1 MYIIGGVDVKKIWNF
16 FNTLNEFVYICDLE
30 TDELIY
36 MNDKTLKTYGLKS
49 REEMQGRKCYEIL
62 HNNSARCVNCINSR
76 LRKGEFVEGKSYN
89 PFIRKYLLT
98 KDTIVEYNDKL
109 YRLNISIDISE
120 QEEYNKTVRK
130 YENLEAMVN
139 EAFRTAMQAPNP
151 DVAIDIVLE
160 YLGKTLDGERTYV
173 FEKNEFNCDDNTYEW
188 VAKGVT
194 PSKEMLQNVPPDVC
208 ENWYNAFEE
217 GNPIVIED
225 IEDIKN
231 VNYKQYETLKIQNIK
246 SIVVVPLVHDGK
258 IIGFYGVDNPPVHD
272 MNYVENMLR
281 ITGYFIVSQI
291 QTRNLIRELH
301 DMSYRDQLTKIGNR
315 HAMRKYVK
323 YMNKS
328 RSIGVVYCDITRL
341 KWVNDNEGHAA
352 GDALIKRC
360 CSFLNDFYK
369 DYGVFRIGG
378 DELLALC
385 SCISKAEFEAREK
398 RFKQAVAEQN
408 IPLAVGF
415 SWQESSDESIG
426 DILHEAEMAM
436 YADKAEFYRKSGI
449 ERRR

>member
-1 MYIIGGVDVKKIWNF
+1 MKKIWNF

-49 REEMQGRKCYEIL
+49 REEMQGKKCYEIL
-62 HNNSARCVNCINSR
+62 HNNSARCKNCINDR
-76 LRKGEFVEGKSYN
+76 LKKGVFVESKEFN
-89 PFIRKYLLT
+89 PRIKKYLLT
-98 KDTIVEYNDKL
+98 KDTIVEYNGKL
-109 YRLNISIDISE
+109 YRLNISIDVSE
-120 QEEYNKTVRK
+120 QEEYNQTVRK
-130 YENLEAMVN
+130 YENLEATIN
-139 EAFRTAMQAPNP
+139 EAIRTAMQAHNP
-151 DVAIDIVLE
+151 DKAINIVLE
-160 YLGKTLDGERTYV
+160 YFGKTLEGERTYV
-173 FEKNEFNCDDNTYEW
+173 FEKNEDNCDDNTYEW

-194 PSKEMLQNVPPDVC
+194 PSINLLQNVPPEVC
-208 ENWYNAFEE
+208 QNWYNSFEE

-225 IEDIKN
+225 IENIKDI
-231 VNYKQYETLKIQNIK
+231 NYQQYETLKMQKIN
-246 SIVVVPLVHDGK
+246 SIVVVPLTHQEKV
-258 IIGFYGVDNPPVHD
+258 IGFYGIDNPPIHN
-272 MNYVENMLR
+272 MKYVENMLK

-291 QTRNLIRELH
+291 QARNLLRELH

-323 YMNKS
+323 HMNKS
-328 RSIGVVYCDITRL
+328 RSIGVVYCDITGL
-341 KWVNDNEGHAA
+341 KRVNDNEGHAA
-352 GDALIKRC
+352 GDALIKK
-360 CSFLNDFYK
+360 CSSFFNDFYK

-385 SCISKAEFEAREK
+385 SCISKDEFEAREK
-398 RFKQAVAEQN
+398 RFKEAIDREK

-415 SWQESSDESIG
+415 SWKKTSDEDVG

-436 YADKAEFYRKSGI
+436 YKDKAYFYRKSGI

>member
-1 MYIIGGVDVKKIWNF
+1 MKRIWNF

-49 REEMQGRKCYEIL
+49 REEMQGKKCYEIL
-62 HNNSARCVNCINSR
+62 HNCATRCKNCINNK
-76 LRKGEFVEGKSYN
+76 LKKGEFVESKFYN
-89 PFIRKYLLT
+89 PRVKKHLLT
-98 KDTIVEYNDKL
+98 KDTIAEYNGKL
-109 YRLNISIDISE
+109 YRLNISIDVSE
-120 QEEYNKTVRK
+120 QEEYNQTVHK
-130 YENLEAMVN
+130 YENLEATVN
-139 EAFRTAMQAPNP
+139 EAFRTAMQAPTP
-151 DVAIDIVLE
+151 DKAIDIVLE

-173 FEKNEFNCDDNTYEW
+173 FEKNEDNCDNNTYEW

-194 PSKEMLQNVPPDVC
+194 PSIDMLQNVLPEVC
-208 ENWYNAFEE
+208 ENWYNSFEA

-225 IEDIKN
+225 IEDIKDI
-231 VNYKQYETLKIQNIK
+231 NYQQFETLKVQNIK
-246 SIVVVPLVHDGK
+246 SIVVVPLIHDGK
-258 IIGFYGVDNPPVHD
+258 IIGFYGVDNPPIHD
-272 MNYVENMLR
+272 MKYVENMLK

-323 YMNKS
+323 DMNKS
-328 RSIGVVYCDITRL
+328 RSIGVVFCDITGL
-341 KWVNDNEGHAA
+341 KRVNDNEGHAA
-352 GDALIKRC
+352 GDALIKMC
-360 CSFLNDFYK
+360 CSFFNDFYK

-378 DELLALC
+378 DELVALC
-385 SCISKAEFEAREK
+385 SCIGKEEFEAREK
-398 RFKQAVAEQN
+398 RFRAAIADQK

-415 SWQESSDESIG
+415 SWEITSGESIG
-426 DILHEAEMAM
+426 EILHEAEMAM
-436 YADKAEFYRKSGI
+436 YADKAAFYKASGI